1 MQSLVKIPKDIESP
15 PPALLVAE
23 RPARWQGLDVTWTS
37 HDPVSATLIGVE
49 KACPTVDGPVYL
61 LGRRYDTEE
70 ALVDGESMGDGFFME
85 YVVLVQLPAGWQSY
99 RLIQQESVTYTDR
112 DEEDDCVPAAKLKKT
127 GPKWQS
133 KREAYWPTLGGDPMD
148 FVATFEILD
157 TPVARASLGW
167 NVNVHLFVAKDG
179 EGPCFKVVEERRG
192 EQSADAHYDRE
203 AASLPDPKKKTSRR
217 K

>member
-15 PPALLVAE
+15 PPALLTAE
-23 RPARWQGLDVTWTS
+23 RPARWQGLDVTWTN
-37 HDPVSATLIGVE
+37 HDPVAATLIGLVSE
-49 KACPTVDGPVYL
+49 CPAVDGRVYL

-85 YVVLVQLPAGWQSY
+85 YVVLLRRPAAWQSH

-112 DEEDDCVPAAKLKKT
+112 DEEDDCVSVSKVKKS
-127 GPKWQS
+127 GPKWLN
-133 KREAYWPTLGGDPMD
+133 KREAAWPTLGGKPME

-157 TPVARASLGW
+157 TPIARASLGW
-167 NVNVHLFVAKDG
+167 NLNVHLFVAQDD
-179 EGPCFKVVEERRG
+179 EGACFKVLEERRG
-192 EQSADAHYDRE
+192 EQSADAHYDSE
-203 AASLPDPKKKTSRR
+203 AARLPDPKKPTRR